1 MKRLCVLLITT
12 LLLAGLA
19 GAEMP
24 ELTAEQAS
32 RLASL
37 PLHGLERVY
46 PNKISHVLAGPE
58 DVASPQDLHP
68 AFYGSFD
75 WHSSVHGHW
84 MLVRLLK
91 RYPELPEA
99 EQIRAVLSRNLQLA
113 NIEVEARYLAHPQ
126 RKSFERPY
134 GWGWLLK
141 LAEELHTWD
150 DPQGQE
156 WANNLRPLTSAVVSQ
171 YLEFF
176 PKQTYPIRS
185 GVHNNTALGLTFAL
199 DYARAVG
206 HDELE
211 SLILER
217 ARSYYGSDIDYPA
230 AWEPGGDHF
239 LSPALTEADLMRR
252 VLNRSDFQRWF
263 HKFLPGVRNGDPESL
278 LTPAVVTDR
287 SDPKI
292 VHLDGL
298 NLSRAWAMLGVAA
311 SLEPDDPARQRLI
324 ESAERHG
331 DAALT
336 HVTSGD
342 YAGEHWL
349 ASFAVY
355 MLSVR

>member
-1 MKRLCVLLITT
+1 MWKRF
-12 LLLAGLA
+12 LLAGLLTLMMIPVN
-19 GAEMP
+19 AEFP
-24 ELTAEQAS
+24 ELTPAQAS
-32 RLASL
+32 HLAAL
-37 PLHGLERVY
+37 PLKGLERQY

-58 DVASPQDLHP
+58 DVGSPKELHP
-68 AFYGSFD
+68 SFYGSFD

-91 RYPELPEA
+91 LHPELAEA
-99 EQIRAVLSRNLQLA
+99 SAIREVLERNLQADKLRR
-113 NIEVEARYLAHPQ
+113 EAEYLAHPQ

-150 DPQGQE
+150 DPQAAK
-156 WANNLRPLTSAVVSQ
+156 WAKNLQPLTNAVVDR
-171 YLEFF
+171 YLDFF
-176 PKQTYPIRS
+176 PRQTYPIRS

-199 DYARAVG
+199 DYARATG
-206 HDELE
+206 HKKLEELM
-211 SLILER
+211 LER
-217 ARSYYGSDIDYPA
+217 AQSYYGQDRDFPA
-230 AWEPGGDHF
+230 QWEPGGDHF

-252 VLNRSDFQRWF
+252 VLPPTKFREWF
-263 HKFLPGVRNGDPESL
+263 HRFLPGLAQGEPRSL
-278 LTPAVVTDR
+278 LQPAVVNDR

-298 NLSRAWAMLGVAA
+298 NLSRAWGMLGVASA
-311 SLEPDDPARQRLI
+311 LAPEDPVRAVLEEA
-324 ESAERHG
+324 AEHHAK
-331 DAALT
+331 DALAN
-336 HVTSGD
+336 VASGD